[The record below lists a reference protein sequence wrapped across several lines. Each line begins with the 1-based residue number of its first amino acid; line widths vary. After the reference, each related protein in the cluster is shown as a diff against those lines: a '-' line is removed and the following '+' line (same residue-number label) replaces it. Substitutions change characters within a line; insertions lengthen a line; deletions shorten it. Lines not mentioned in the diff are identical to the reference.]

1 MYLPNF
7 FDYLSKEK
15 NFSRNTV
22 IAYRKD
28 LETFKL
34 FCLDHYEISN
44 ISKVSYPIIRD
55 WIINLSEKNLSP
67 LTINR
72 KISSL
77 NKYYDFLLKTQ
88 VNKVSPLKN
97 HKRLKVQKKLIIP
110 FSEDEVFKVIDVFS
124 NDFEGK
130 RNLLIVDTLYST
142 GIRRDELINIKLND
156 VFLSENLIKVL
167 GKRNKE
173 RLVPVLGNLN
183 KRIKDYLSLRKEVSL
198 SSSYLF
204 ITNKGKSIGPSLVYR
219 VVKKYFSKVST
230 KVKTSPHVLRHSFAT
245 HMLNNGADINSIKE
259 IMGHSSLASTQIYT
273 KIKLPK
279 IINDYLKFRNEIKS
293 SSSNFFITTK
303 GKKIGPSLVYRVV
316 KNYFSKV
323 STKVKTSPH
332 VLRHSFATHML
343 NNGADIN
350 SIKEIMGHSSLA
362 STQIYTKIKLPK
374 IINDY
379 KKNHPRERKK

>member
-15 NFSRNTV
+15 NFSKNTIV
-22 IAYRKD
+22 AYKND

-34 FCLDHYEISN
+34 FCLDQYEISN
-44 ISKVSYPIIRD
+44 ISKVAYPIIRN

-77 NKYYDFLLKTQ
+77 SKYYDFLLKTQ

-110 FSEDEVFKVIDVFS
+110 FSEDEVFKVVDVFS
-124 NDFEGK
+124 KDFEGK

-142 GIRRDELINIKLND
+142 GIRRDELINIKLNN
-156 VFLSENLIKVL
+156 VFLNEDLIKVL

-173 RLVPVLGNLN
+173 RLVPVLSGLN
-183 KRIKDYLSLRKEVSL
+183 KRIKDYLNFRKKIDST
-198 SSSYLF
+198 SSNLF

-273 KIKLPK
+273 KIKLP
-279 IINDYLKFRNEIKS
+279 
-293 SSSNFFITTK
+293 T
-303 GKKIGPSLVYRVV
+303 
-316 KNYFSKV
+316 
-323 STKVKTSPH
+323 
-332 VLRHSFATHML
+332 
-343 NNGADIN
+343 
-350 SIKEIMGHSSLA
+350 
-362 STQIYTKIKLPK
+362 

>member
-1 MYLPNF
+1 MYFSNF
-7 FDYLSKEK
+7 YDYLLKEK
-15 NFSRNTV
+15 SYSSNTV
-22 IAYRKD
+22 TAYKND
-28 LETFKL
+28 VETFQN
-34 FCLDHYEISN
+34 FCIVKFELN
-44 ISKVSYPIIRD
+44 NLSKVNYPIIRD
-55 WIINLSEKNLSP
+55 WIIDLSEKELSP

-77 NKYYDFLLKTQ
+77 SKYYDFLIKIQ
-88 VNKVSPLKN
+88 EIKSSPLNN

-110 FSEDEVFKVIDVFS
+110 FSEDEILKVVDVFS
-124 NDFEGK
+124 KNFEGK
-130 RNLLIVDTLYST
+130 RNLLIVDMLYST
-142 GIRRDELINIKLND
+142 GLRRDELINIKLND
-156 VFLSENLIKVL
+156 VFLDESLVKVL

-173 RLVPVLGNLN
+173 RLVPLVLNL
-183 KRIKDYLSLRKEVSL
+183 KSRIKDYL
-198 SSSYLF
+198 
-204 ITNKGKSIGPSLVYR
+204 
-219 VVKKYFSKVST
+219 
-230 KVKTSPHVLRHSFAT
+230 
-245 HMLNNGADINSIKE
+245 
-259 IMGHSSLASTQIYT
+259 
-273 KIKLPK
+273 
-279 IINDYLKFRNEIKS
+279 KFRKEIKS

>member
-1 MYLPNF
+1 MLSKLIMHLSNF
-7 FDYLSKEK
+7 YDYLSKEK
-15 NFSRNTV
+15 NYSSNTV
-22 IAYRKD
+22 IAYKKD
-28 LETFKL
+28 IETFQE
-34 FCLDHYEISN
+34 FCRVKFELN
-44 ISKVSYPIIRD
+44 NLLKVTYPIIRE
-55 WIINLSEKNLSP
+55 WIIDLSEKELSP

-77 NKYYDFLLKTQ
+77 SKYYDFLIKINELKS
-88 VNKVSPLKN
+88 SPLKN

-110 FSEDEVFKVIDVFS
+110 FSEDEVLKVVDVFS
-124 NDFEGK
+124 KNFEGK
-130 RNLLIVDTLYST
+130 RNLLIVDMLYST
-142 GIRRDELINIKLND
+142 GVRRDELINIKLND
-156 VFLSENLIKVL
+156 VLLDENLVKVL

-173 RLVPVLGNLN
+173 RLVPLVLNL
-183 KRIKDYLSLRKEVSL
+183 KLR
-198 SSSYLF
+198 
-204 ITNKGKSIGPSLVYR
+204 
-219 VVKKYFSKVST
+219 
-230 KVKTSPHVLRHSFAT
+230 
-245 HMLNNGADINSIKE
+245 
-259 IMGHSSLASTQIYT
+259 
-273 KIKLPK
+273 
-279 IINDYLKFRNEIKS
+279 INDYLKFRNEIKS

>member
-1 MYLPNF
+1 MYLSNF

-15 NFSRNTV
+15 NFSNNTV
-22 IAYRKD
+22 VAYRND

-44 ISKVSYPIIRD
+44 ISLVTYPIIRE

-77 NKYYDFLLKTQ
+77 SKYYDFLLKIQ
-88 VNKVSPLKN
+88 VNKISPLKN
-97 HKRLKVQKKLIIP
+97 HKRLKVLKKLIIP
-110 FSEDEVFKVIDVFS
+110 FSEDEVFKIIDVFS
-124 NDFEGK
+124 KDFEGK

-173 RLVPVLGNLN
+173 RLVPVLASLN
-183 KRIKDYLSLRKEVSL
+183 KRIKDYLDFRNEIRSN
-198 SSSYLF
+198 SSNLF
-204 ITNKGKSIGPSLVYR
+204 ITKKGKSIGPSLVYR

-230 KVKTSPHVLRHSFAT
+230 KVKS
-245 HMLNNGADINSIKE
+245 
-259 IMGHSSLASTQIYT
+259 
-273 KIKLPK
+273 
-279 IINDYLKFRNEIKS
+279 
-293 SSSNFFITTK
+293 
-303 GKKIGPSLVYRVV
+303 
-316 KNYFSKV
+316 
-323 STKVKTSPH
+323 SPH

>member
-1 MYLPNF
+1 MHLSNF
-7 FDYLSKEK
+7 YDYLSKEK
-15 NFSRNTV
+15 NYSSNTV
-22 IAYRKD
+22 IAYKKD
-28 LETFKL
+28 VETFQD
-34 FCLDHYEISN
+34 FCRLKFELN
-44 ISKVSYPIIRD
+44 NLLKVTYPIIRE
-55 WIINLSEKNLSP
+55 WIIDLSEKELSP

-77 NKYYDFLLKTQ
+77 SKYYDFLIKINDLKS
-88 VNKVSPLKN
+88 SPLKN

-110 FSEDEVFKVIDVFS
+110 FSEDEVLKVVDVFS
-124 NDFEGK
+124 KNFEGK
-130 RNLLIVDTLYST
+130 RNLLIVDMLYST
-142 GIRRDELINIKLND
+142 GVRRDELINIKLND
-156 VFLSENLIKVL
+156 VLLDENLVKVL

-173 RLVPVLGNLN
+173 RLVPLVLNL
-183 KRIKDYLSLRKEVSL
+183 
-198 SSSYLF
+198 
-204 ITNKGKSIGPSLVYR
+204 KSR
-219 VVKKYFSKVST
+219 
-230 KVKTSPHVLRHSFAT
+230 
-245 HMLNNGADINSIKE
+245 
-259 IMGHSSLASTQIYT
+259 
-273 KIKLPK
+273 
-279 IINDYLKFRNEIKS
+279 INDYLKFRNEIKS

>member
-1 MYLPNF
+1 MYLSNF

-15 NFSRNTV
+15 NFSNNTV
-22 IAYRKD
+22 VAYKND

-77 NKYYDFLLKTQ
+77 NKYYDFLLKIQ

-110 FSEDEVFKVIDVFS
+110 FSEDEVFKIIDVFS
-124 NDFEGK
+124 KDFEGK

-173 RLVPVLGNLN
+173 RLVPVLASLN
-183 KRIKDYLSLRKEVSL
+183 KRIKDYLDFRNEIHSN
-198 SSSYLF
+198 SSSLF
-204 ITNKGKSIGPSLVYR
+204 ITKKGKSIGPSLVYR

-279 IINDYLKFRNEIKS
+279 IINDY
-293 SSSNFFITTK
+293 
-303 GKKIGPSLVYRVV
+303 
-316 KNYFSKV
+316 
-323 STKVKTSPH
+323 
-332 VLRHSFATHML
+332 
-343 NNGADIN
+343 
-350 SIKEIMGHSSLA
+350 
-362 STQIYTKIKLPK
+362 
-374 IINDY
+374 

>member
-15 NFSRNTV
+15 NFSKNTIV
-22 IAYRKD
+22 AYKND

-34 FCLDHYEISN
+34 FCLDQYEIKD
-44 ISKVSYPIIRD
+44 ISIVAYPIIRD

-77 NKYYDFLLKTQ
+77 SKYYDFLLKTQ

-110 FSEDEVFKVIDVFS
+110 FSEDEVFKVVDVFS
-124 NDFEGK
+124 KDFEGK

-142 GIRRDELINIKLND
+142 GIRRDELINIKLNN
-156 VFLSENLIKVL
+156 VFLNEDLIKVL

-173 RLVPVLGNLN
+173 RLVPVLTGLN
-183 KRIKDYLSLRKEVSL
+183 KRIKDYLNFRKKIDST
-198 SSSYLF
+198 SSNLF
-204 ITNKGKSIGPSLVYR
+204 ITNRGKSIGPSLVYR

-273 KIKLPK
+273 KIKLP
-279 IINDYLKFRNEIKS
+279 
-293 SSSNFFITTK
+293 T
-303 GKKIGPSLVYRVV
+303 
-316 KNYFSKV
+316 
-323 STKVKTSPH
+323 
-332 VLRHSFATHML
+332 
-343 NNGADIN
+343 
-350 SIKEIMGHSSLA
+350 
-362 STQIYTKIKLPK
+362 

>member
-1 MYLPNF
+1 MHLSNF
-7 FDYLSKEK
+7 YDYLSKEK
-15 NFSRNTV
+15 NYSSNTV
-22 IAYRKD
+22 IAYKKD
-28 LETFKL
+28 VETFQDFCSLKFKL
-34 FCLDHYEISN
+34 DNLL
-44 ISKVSYPIIRD
+44 KVTYSIIRE
-55 WIINLSEKNLSP
+55 WIIDLSEKELSP
-67 LTINR
+67 LSINR

-77 NKYYDFLLKTQ
+77 SKYYDFLIKINELKS
-88 VNKVSPLKN
+88 SPLKN

-110 FSEDEVFKVIDVFS
+110 FSEDEVLKVVDVFS
-124 NDFEGK
+124 KNFEGK
-130 RNLLIVDTLYST
+130 RNLLIVDMLYST
-142 GIRRDELINIKLND
+142 GVRRDELINIKLND
-156 VFLSENLIKVL
+156 VLLDENLVKVL

-173 RLVPVLGNLN
+173 RLVPLVLNL
-183 KRIKDYLSLRKEVSL
+183 
-198 SSSYLF
+198 
-204 ITNKGKSIGPSLVYR
+204 KSR
-219 VVKKYFSKVST
+219 
-230 KVKTSPHVLRHSFAT
+230 
-245 HMLNNGADINSIKE
+245 
-259 IMGHSSLASTQIYT
+259 
-273 KIKLPK
+273 
-279 IINDYLKFRNEIKS
+279 INDYLKFRNEIKS

>member
-15 NFSRNTV
+15 NFSNNTV
-22 IAYRKD
+22 VAYRND

-44 ISKVSYPIIRD
+44 IAVVTYPIIRD

-77 NKYYDFLLKTQ
+77 SKYYDFLLKIQ

-110 FSEDEVFKVIDVFS
+110 FSEDEVFKIIDVFS
-124 NDFEGK
+124 KDFEGK

-156 VFLSENLIKVL
+156 IFLSENLIKVL

-173 RLVPVLGNLN
+173 RLVPVLASLN
-183 KRIKDYLSLRKEVSL
+183 KRIKDYLDFRNEIHSN
-198 SSSYLF
+198 SSSLF
-204 ITNKGKSIGPSLVYR
+204 ITKKGKSIGPSLVYR

-279 IINDYLKFRNEIKS
+279 IINDY
-293 SSSNFFITTK
+293 
-303 GKKIGPSLVYRVV
+303 
-316 KNYFSKV
+316 
-323 STKVKTSPH
+323 
-332 VLRHSFATHML
+332 
-343 NNGADIN
+343 
-350 SIKEIMGHSSLA
+350 
-362 STQIYTKIKLPK
+362 
-374 IINDY
+374 

>member
-1 MYLPNF
+1 MHLSNF
-7 FDYLSKEK
+7 YDYLSKEK
-15 NFSRNTV
+15 NYSSNTV
-22 IAYRKD
+22 IAYKKD
-28 LETFKL
+28 VETFQD
-34 FCLDHYEISN
+34 FCRVKFELN
-44 ISKVSYPIIRD
+44 NLLKVTYPIIRE
-55 WIINLSEKNLSP
+55 WIINLSEKELSP

-77 NKYYDFLLKTQ
+77 SKYYDFLIKINELKS
-88 VNKVSPLKN
+88 SPLKN

-110 FSEDEVFKVIDVFS
+110 FSEDEILKVVDVFS
-124 NDFEGK
+124 KNFEGK
-130 RNLLIVDTLYST
+130 RNLLIVDMLYST

-156 VFLSENLIKVL
+156 VLLDENLVKVL

-173 RLVPVLGNLN
+173 RLVPLVLNL
-183 KRIKDYLSLRKEVSL
+183 KSRIK
-198 SSSYLF
+198 
-204 ITNKGKSIGPSLVYR
+204 
-219 VVKKYFSKVST
+219 
-230 KVKTSPHVLRHSFAT
+230 
-245 HMLNNGADINSIKE
+245 
-259 IMGHSSLASTQIYT
+259 
-273 KIKLPK
+273 
-279 IINDYLKFRNEIKS
+279 DYLKFRNEIKS

>member
-1 MYLPNF
+1 MYLSNF

-15 NFSRNTV
+15 NFSKNTV
-22 IAYRKD
+22 VAYKND
-28 LETFKL
+28 LQTFKL
-34 FCLDHYEISN
+34 FCLDQYEIKD
-44 ISKVSYPIIRD
+44 ISIVAYPIIRN

-77 NKYYDFLLKTQ
+77 SKYYDFLLKTQ

-110 FSEDEVFKVIDVFS
+110 FSEDEVFKVVDVFS
-124 NDFEGK
+124 KDFEGK

-142 GIRRDELINIKLND
+142 GIRRDELINIKLNN
-156 VFLSENLIKVL
+156 VFLNEDLIKVL

-173 RLVPVLGNLN
+173 RLVPVLSGLN
-183 KRIKDYLSLRKEVSL
+183 KRIKDYLNFRKKIDST
-198 SSSYLF
+198 SSNLF

-273 KIKLPK
+273 KIKLP
-279 IINDYLKFRNEIKS
+279 
-293 SSSNFFITTK
+293 T
-303 GKKIGPSLVYRVV
+303 
-316 KNYFSKV
+316 
-323 STKVKTSPH
+323 
-332 VLRHSFATHML
+332 
-343 NNGADIN
+343 
-350 SIKEIMGHSSLA
+350 
-362 STQIYTKIKLPK
+362 

>member
-15 NFSRNTV
+15 NFSKNTIV
-22 IAYRKD
+22 AYKND

-34 FCLDHYEISN
+34 FCLDQYEISD
-44 ISKVSYPIIRD
+44 ISIVAYPIIRD

-77 NKYYDFLLKTQ
+77 SKYYDFLLKTQ

-110 FSEDEVFKVIDVFS
+110 FSEDEVFKVVDVFS
-124 NDFEGK
+124 KDFEGK

-142 GIRRDELINIKLND
+142 GIRRDELINIKLNN
-156 VFLSENLIKVL
+156 VFLNEDLIKVL

-173 RLVPVLGNLN
+173 RLVPVLSGLN
-183 KRIKDYLSLRKEVSL
+183 KRIKDYLNFRKKIDST
-198 SSSYLF
+198 SSNLF

-273 KIKLPK
+273 KIKLP
-279 IINDYLKFRNEIKS
+279 
-293 SSSNFFITTK
+293 T
-303 GKKIGPSLVYRVV
+303 
-316 KNYFSKV
+316 
-323 STKVKTSPH
+323 
-332 VLRHSFATHML
+332 
-343 NNGADIN
+343 
-350 SIKEIMGHSSLA
+350 
-362 STQIYTKIKLPK
+362 

>member
-15 NFSRNTV
+15 NFSKNTV
-22 IAYRKD
+22 VAYKND

-34 FCLDHYEISN
+34 FCLDQYEIKD
-44 ISKVSYPIIRD
+44 ISIVAYPIIRN

-77 NKYYDFLLKTQ
+77 SKYYDFLLKTQ

-110 FSEDEVFKVIDVFS
+110 FSEDEVFKVVDVFS
-124 NDFEGK
+124 KDFEGK

-142 GIRRDELINIKLND
+142 GIRRDELINIKLNN
-156 VFLSENLIKVL
+156 VFLNEDLIKVL

-173 RLVPVLGNLN
+173 RLVPVLSGLN
-183 KRIKDYLSLRKEVSL
+183 KRIKDYLNFRKKIDST
-198 SSSYLF
+198 SSNLF

-273 KIKLPK
+273 KIKLP
-279 IINDYLKFRNEIKS
+279 
-293 SSSNFFITTK
+293 T
-303 GKKIGPSLVYRVV
+303 
-316 KNYFSKV
+316 
-323 STKVKTSPH
+323 
-332 VLRHSFATHML
+332 
-343 NNGADIN
+343 
-350 SIKEIMGHSSLA
+350 
-362 STQIYTKIKLPK
+362 

>member
-1 MYLPNF
+1 MYLSNF

-15 NFSRNTV
+15 NFSNNTV
-22 IAYRKD
+22 VAYRKD

-44 ISKVSYPIIRD
+44 ISKVTYPIIRD

-88 VNKVSPLKN
+88 VTKVSPLKN

-173 RLVPVLGNLN
+173 RLVPVLSNLN
-183 KRIKDYLSLRKEVSL
+183 KRIQDYLSLRKEVSSN
-198 SSSYLF
+198 SSCLF

-230 KVKTSPHVLRHSFAT
+230 KV
-245 HMLNNGADINSIKE
+245 
-259 IMGHSSLASTQIYT
+259 
-273 KIKLPK
+273 
-279 IINDYLKFRNEIKS
+279 
-293 SSSNFFITTK
+293 
-303 GKKIGPSLVYRVV
+303 
-316 KNYFSKV
+316 
-323 STKVKTSPH
+323 
-332 VLRHSFATHML
+332 
-343 NNGADIN
+343 
-350 SIKEIMGHSSLA
+350 
-362 STQIYTKIKLPK
+362 
-374 IINDY
+374 
-379 KKNHPRERKK
+379 